1 MSSIKHGNDAGLA
14 GFVAERDKPITVTYA
29 VIGLTNF
36 GEHPVQSTRLAEVLG
51 RPVSEAEA
59 LARQWG
65 WPGTRAENGLV
76 TVNPERAKSATRR
89 HVRIGDRRDGVTG
102 CAGDILHYAPLVRPS
117 LQVEETC
124 PVTGT
129 LIRIVFTPSRVEHVD
144 PAGAVLPMADDCQ
157 STLASSGKAA
167 GDIEDLDASM
177 CVQSPFFASAEAAQ
191 GWLDAHPGG
200 RVLPVR
206 KVRDLSIF
214 RDWRDRM
221 SALLNLDR
229 ESASARGD
237 ARRAGRAAPGRRGGA
252 EPAARARAGGRARR
266 EPARGRPGDAA

>member
-1 MSSIKHGNDAGLA
+1 MSTIEHGSDAGHEFLA
-14 GFVAERDKPITVTYA
+14 TWDLTKPETAEWVTAGMA

-36 GEHPVQSTRLAEVLG
+36 GEHPVQSARLAEVLG

-59 LARQWG
+59 LARRWG
-65 WPGTRAENGLV
+65 WPGTLVEDGLI
-76 TVNPERAKSATRR
+76 TVNPERAKSAPRR
-89 HVRIGDRRDGVTG
+89 RLQIGDRRFGVTG
-102 CAGDILHYAPLVRPS
+102 CAPDVFYYAPLVRPS

-157 STLASSGKAA
+157 STLASSGTAA

-191 GWLDAHPGG
+191 GWLDTHPGG

-206 KVRDLSIF
+206 KVWDLSIF

-221 SALLNLDR
+221 SALLNL
-229 ESASARGD
+229 GN
-237 ARRAGRAAPGRRGGA
+237 
-252 EPAARARAGGRARR
+252 
-266 EPARGRPGDAA
+266 